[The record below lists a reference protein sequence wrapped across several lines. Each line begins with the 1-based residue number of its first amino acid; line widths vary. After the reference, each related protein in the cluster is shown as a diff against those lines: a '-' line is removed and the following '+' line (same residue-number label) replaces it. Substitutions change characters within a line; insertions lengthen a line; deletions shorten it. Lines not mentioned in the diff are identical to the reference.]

1 MATVSNKFSNYF
13 LRFRTMLFHELSD
26 AYKPKLKQSKEELY
40 EFIREKSAKAL
51 QSELARKLRVAQGYY
66 RLEMSPPRMDEM
78 KKLQEELALAKA
90 FIKNNCYKDLTVR
103 QVWLLILIG
112 TEVGLWFFLGETI
125 GKMHLVGYK
134 V

>member
-13 LRFRTMLFHELSD
+13 LRFRTMLFHELSH
-26 AYKPKLKQSKEELY
+26 AYKPKLNQSKDELY
-40 EFIREKSAKAL
+40 ELIREKSAKAL
-51 QSELARKLRVAQGYY
+51 QSELARKLRVAKDYY
-66 RLEMSPPRMDEM
+66 KLEMSPPRMDEM
-78 KKLQEELALAKA
+78 KRLQEDLALTKA
-90 FIKNNCYKDLTVR
+90 FIKNNCYKNLTVR
-103 QVWLLILIG
+103 QAWLLFLIG